1 MCFVN
6 WAVADDERV
15 RAAHGRNTYK
25 PAVMIEGKKCCSA
38 SILRAL
44 AEPEL
49 FMSDLLRGR
58 KSIRGFVML
67 RNSPSTYCFN
77 TPAEELLAFL
87 ATNVLTTSRHDL
99 HE

>member
-1 MCFVN
+1 MIRPSSPGI
-6 WAVADDERV
+6 E
-15 RAAHGRNTYK
+15 RAATIDGD
-25 PAVMIEGKKCCSA
+25 A
-38 SILRAL
+38 SCVNSSWSDQL
-44 AEPEL
+44 AYPEL

-67 RNSPSTYCFN
+67 HNSPSTYCFN

>member
-1 MCFVN
+1 
-6 WAVADDERV
+6 
-15 RAAHGRNTYK
+15 
-25 PAVMIEGKKCCSA
+25 
-38 SILRAL
+38 
-44 AEPEL
+44 
-49 FMSDLLRGR
+49 MSDLLRGR

-87 ATNVLTTSRHDL
+87 AANVLTTSRDDL